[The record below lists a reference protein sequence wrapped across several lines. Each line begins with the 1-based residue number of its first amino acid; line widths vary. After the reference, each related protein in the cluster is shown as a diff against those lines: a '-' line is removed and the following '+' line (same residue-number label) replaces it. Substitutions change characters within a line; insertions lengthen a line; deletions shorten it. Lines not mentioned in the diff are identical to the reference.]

1 MVFLNITIFVV
12 LSLFIAMAVDLGRV
26 QSVKN
31 DLQTAADA
39 AARAGA
45 GALAQGTT
53 AAQNAAV
60 LIGGYNNAD
69 KMPVVLN
76 PATDIVFGNWDPTRT
91 PKFLTPAPAATI
103 NAVKVSAARTGTN
116 GVHMSWT
123 FGSWML
129 NGNRMDTCNVRATAI
144 ACSTGS
150 SGQCSLIGING
161 VTVTGYGYT
170 DSYDATK
177 GAYNAATAKKNGSI
191 ASNGNI
197 SLQGNATI
205 NGDARSGIGKTTT
218 LSGSAKVTG
227 LNAPQASQATYP
239 SVTLPSSY
247 TNLGDVNMSSG
258 TTYLPGGTY
267 VIDNLIMSGTAHVV
281 WQGPTTLY
289 IKSGYNIS
297 GNAAIDTYQNLP
309 ANRKLYFL
317 PTCTTATWNGTND
330 CVGELYAPDT
340 DFTIGGTVD
349 LYGRVTAKTINL
361 SGNGGMHYDESLTP
375 PGGTAVKEGVTM
387 VQ

>member
-1 MVFLNITIFVV
+1 MVFLHITAFVV
-12 LSLFIAMAVDLGRV
+12 VSLFIAMAVDLGRV

-60 LIGGYNNAD
+60 LMAGYNTAD
-69 KMPVVLN
+69 TTPVVLN
-76 PATDIVFGNWDPTRT
+76 PATDIVFGNWNPSRT
-91 PKFLTPAPAATI
+91 PKFLTPAAAGTI
-103 NAVKVSAARTGTN
+103 NAVKITAARTGSN
-116 GVHMSWT
+116 GVRMTWT
-123 FGSWML
+123 LG
-129 NGNRMDTCNVRATAI
+129 RMDTCNVRATAI

-150 SGQCSLIGING
+150 SGQCSLIGINSM
-161 VTVTGYGYT
+161 TVTGSGYT

-197 SLQGNATI
+197 SLQNSATI
-205 NGDARSGIGKTTT
+205 NGDARCGIGKTTT
-218 LSGSAKVTG
+218 ITGTAKVTG
-227 LNAPQASQATYP
+227 LNAPMASQTSYP

-258 TTYLPGGTY
+258 TTYLSGGTY
-267 VIDNLIMSGTAHVV
+267 LIDNLVMSGTSHVV
-281 WQGPTTLY
+281 WQGPVTLY
-289 IKSGYNIS
+289 IKSSYNIS
-297 GNAAIDTYQNLP
+297 QNAAIDTYQNLP

-317 PTCTTATWNGTND
+317 PTCTTATWTGTND

-340 DFTIGGTVD
+340 DFTIGGSVD
-349 LYGRVTAKTINL
+349 LYGRVTAKSINL

-375 PGGTAVKEGVTM
+375 PGGTAVKESITM